1 LFHHSVI
8 LSAFFQN
15 SEASMPNQIL
25 LVEDSLTQALR
36 IQLELARYGL
46 KLTIAR
52 DGISGLEAARTHRPD
67 VVVLDVDLPDL
78 DGYAVCRA
86 IKSDPM
92 IEHIP
97 IIMLT
102 QRDAAR
108 DTLTGLQVGA
118 VDYIPKD
125 SFAEI
130 NLVEALRQLGVL

>member
-1 LFHHSVI
+1 MNH
-8 LSAFFQN
+8 
-15 SEASMPNQIL
+15 
-25 LVEDSLTQALR
+25 
-36 IQLELARYGL
+36 
-46 KLTIAR
+46 
-52 DGISGLEAARTHRPD
+52 ISGLEAARSNCPD
-67 VVVLDVDLPDL
+67 VIVLDVDLPDL
-78 DGYAVCRA
+78 DGYTVCRA
-86 IKSDPM
+86 IKSDPT

-102 QRDAAR
+102 QRDAAS

>member
-1 LFHHSVI
+1 MS
-8 LSAFFQN
+8 
-15 SEASMPNQIL
+15 NQIL
-25 LVEDSLTQALR
+25 LVEDSRTQALR

-46 KLTIAR
+46 KLMIAH
-52 DGISGLEAARTHRPD
+52 DGISGLEAARSNCPD
-67 VVVLDVDLPDL
+67 VPDL
-78 DGYAVCRA
+78 DGYTVCRA
-86 IKSDPM
+86 IKSDPT

-102 QRDAAR
+102 QRDAAS

>member
-1 LFHHSVI
+1 MSH
-8 LSAFFQN
+8 
-15 SEASMPNQIL
+15 QIL
-25 LVEDSLTQALR
+25 LVEDSRTQALR

-46 KLTIAR
+46 KLLIAS
-52 DGISGLEAARTHRPD
+52 DGNSGLEAARTHRPD

-86 IKSDPM
+86 IKSDPA

-125 SFAEI
+125 SFAEE

>member
-1 LFHHSVI
+1 
-8 LSAFFQN
+8 
-15 SEASMPNQIL
+15 MTNQIL
-25 LVEDSLTQALR
+25 LVEDSRTQALR

-52 DGISGLEAARTHRPD
+52 DGISGLEAARAQRPD
-67 VVVLDVDLPDL
+67 VVVLDVELPDL

-108 DTLTGLQVGA
+108 DTMMGLQVGA

-125 SFAEI
+125 
-130 NLVEALRQLGVL
+130 

>member
-1 LFHHSVI
+1 MS
-8 LSAFFQN
+8 
-15 SEASMPNQIL
+15 NQIL
-25 LVEDSLTQALR
+25 LVEDSRTQALR
-36 IQLELARYGL
+36 IQLELARYDL
-46 KLTIAR
+46 KLMIAR

-92 IEHIP
+92 LKHIP

-102 QRDAAR
+102 QRDAAH
-108 DTLTGLQVGA
+108 DTITGLQVGA

-125 SFAEI
+125 SFAEE
-130 NLVEALRQLGVL
+130 NLVEALRHLGVL

>member
-1 LFHHSVI
+1 MIPALHSTFFH
-8 LSAFFQN
+8 N
-15 SEASMPNQIL
+15 SEASMSNQIL
-25 LVEDSLTQALR
+25 LVEDSRTQALR

-46 KLTIAR
+46 NIMIAR
-52 DGISGLEAARTHRPD
+52 DGISGLEAVWTHRPD
-67 VVVLDVDLPDL
+67 VVVLDVDLPEL

-86 IKSDPM
+86 IKSDPALD
-92 IEHIP
+92 HIP

-108 DTLTGLQVGA
+108 DALTGLQVGA

-125 SFAEI
+125 SFAEE

>member
-1 LFHHSVI
+1 M
-8 LSAFFQN
+8 LSAFFHI
-15 SEASMPNQIL
+15 SEASMSNQIL
-25 LVEDSLTQALR
+25 LVEDSRTQALR
-36 IQLELARYGL
+36 IQLELARYDL
-46 KLTIAR
+46 KLMIAR

-92 IEHIP
+92 LKHIP

-102 QRDAAR
+102 QRDAAH
-108 DTLTGLQVGA
+108 DTITGLQVGA

-125 SFAEI
+125 SFAEE

>member
-1 LFHHSVI
+1 VI

-78 DGYAVCRA
+78 DGYAVCHA

-125 SFAEI
+125 SFAEE